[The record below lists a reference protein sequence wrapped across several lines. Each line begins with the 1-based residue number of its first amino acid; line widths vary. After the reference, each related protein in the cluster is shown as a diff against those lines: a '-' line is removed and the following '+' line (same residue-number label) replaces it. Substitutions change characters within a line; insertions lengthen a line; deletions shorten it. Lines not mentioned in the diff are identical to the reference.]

1 MQDWLPASLTT
12 ATTFKSQKILFKARA
27 LGSNLLQ
34 PKGDY
39 AHLTS
44 QYYSASIETRPPQLH
59 NLLCFSAVLSP
70 LTFYGPPP
78 LATRGSAIYVFLV
91 IFLIKPIENVF
102 ASIEF
107 QK

>member
-39 AHLTS
+39 VHLTS

-59 NLLCFSAVLSP
+59 SLLCFSAVLSP

-78 LATRGSAIYVFLV
+78 PSYERFCDIRISSYLFNKA
-91 IFLIKPIENVF
+91 N
-102 ASIEF
+102 
-107 QK
+107 

>member
-1 MQDWLPASLTT
+1 MKFSGTDPSRRTGTGPMQDWLPASLTT

-39 AHLTS
+39 VHLTS

-59 NLLCFSAVLSP
+59 NLLCFSALPS
-70 LTFYGPPP
+70 
-78 LATRGSAIYVFLV
+78 SHH
-91 IFLIKPIENVF
+91 
-102 ASIEF
+102 
-107 QK
+107 